1 MIKLI
6 VILLTLSS
14 CSVISYGQLP
24 GLIKDSIYGRDII
37 VDDEF
42 YKAQNY
48 SFAKIKIGRSLVAI
62 AVLASANNEKYL
74 WVSQDGARIYT
85 NNGRITETLGL
96 QYNVRVIEG
105 IKDIK
110 KSLFVDYNSAEIYK
124 RSALLEL
131 SNPHAIISQEFNLT
145 EKGIDN
151 EYFNSMLYE
160 ESFNSGKLAFSGTN
174 YYWVDPKGRV
184 IKTEQNIHPILPK
197 IIIEF
202 YYK

>member
-6 VILLTLSS
+6 IIFLVLSS

-24 GLIKDSIYGRDII
+24 GLIKDSVYGRDIL
-37 VDDEF
+37 VDDQF
-42 YKAQNY
+42 YMAQNY

-62 AVLASANNEKYL
+62 AVLASAKNEKYL

-96 QYNVRVIEG
+96 QYNIRVLEG
-105 IKDIK
+105 EKNIK
-110 KSLFVDYNSAEIYK
+110 KSLFINYKSSETYK
-124 RSALLEL
+124 RSVLLEL
-131 SNPHAIISQEFNLT
+131 SNPHAIISQEFNLI
-145 EKGIDN
+145 EKGIDG

-160 ESFNSGKLAFSGTN
+160 ESFNSGKLSFRGKN

-184 IKTEQNIHPILPK
+184 IKAEQNVHPRLPK